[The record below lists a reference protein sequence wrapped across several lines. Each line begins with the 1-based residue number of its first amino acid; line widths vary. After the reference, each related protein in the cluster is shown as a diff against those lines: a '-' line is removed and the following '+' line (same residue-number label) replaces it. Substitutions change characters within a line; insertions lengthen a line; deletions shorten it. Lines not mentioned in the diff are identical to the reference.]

1 MEDLTSHWLP
11 GAVCGRVQIG
21 LLRWSGKAGGRGCWE
36 WSRVDCEACLFACWQ
51 RVFAS
56 QHKVGQVIVREETL
70 KRLRFAP
77 VAVALLLTVV
87 LASLLLRPKRNVL
100 VFATGSDV
108 GLYHRLASR
117 IEKAVESSHANISI
131 ELTTSAGSTE
141 NIARVEST
149 EAQIALVQ
157 NDAKG
162 GKAVRSIAGLYP
174 EVLHLICRTDK
185 DIRSLSDL
193 NGRRIGIGAL
203 GSGTEKL
210 TSKLLEFVGVEL
222 DEKTIWRGSFAE
234 SLRLVNSGELD
245 GTFVLAGI
253 GAEVVE
259 TAMRDPRVELVPI
272 QMGED
277 AGKEP
282 QDIAREFTDGF
293 RVHYPH
299 IEPQTIPLMAYEGR
313 PAAPVATLSVQA
325 VLVCHEDVDAEV
337 IERIARTLFG
347 QRAVLS
353 QQDTAFTHLNEQR
366 AQATLHFPLH
376 EGADNYYRR
385 REPGFLSSNAE
396 SMGFVITIVL
406 LLWSVLV
413 WVRGWYLQRRKNR
426 VDTYY
431 KAIDALSCRVGEA
444 TCLQELETLE
454 SELQQIGRKA
464 RSELVE
470 ETLAADES
478 YIIYQT
484 MFADCLAS
492 LQYVRTRLRSP
503 PSKNSAS
510 GTT

>member
-1 MEDLTSHWLP
+1 M
-11 GAVCGRVQIG
+11 Q
-21 LLRWSGKAGGRGCWE
+21 
-36 WSRVDCEACLFACWQ
+36 
-51 RVFAS
+51 
-56 QHKVGQVIVREETL
+56 EETL

-77 VAVALLLTVV
+77 VAVALLLMVV
-87 LASLLLRPKRNVL
+87 LSALLLRTKRNVL

-117 IEKAVESSHANISI
+117 IEKAVESSHADVAI
-131 ELTTSAGSTE
+131 ELITSAGSTE
-141 NIARVEST
+141 NISRLERK

-157 NDAKG
+157 NDAQG
-162 GKAVRSIAGLYP
+162 GRSVRSIAALYP

-185 DIRSLSDL
+185 NIRSLGDL
-193 NGRRIGIGAL
+193 KERRIGIGAV
-203 GSGTEKL
+203 GSGTEQL
-210 TSKLLEFVGVEL
+210 ASKLLEFVGVSL
-222 DEKTIWRGSFAE
+222 DPKKIWRGSFAE
-234 SLRLVNSGELD
+234 SLQLVNSGELD

-259 TAMRDPRVELVPI
+259 RAMRDERVELVPI

-277 AGKEP
+277 PAKEAK
-282 QDIAREFTDGF
+282 DIAQEFADGF
-293 RVHYPH
+293 RIHYPH

-313 PAAPVATLSVQA
+313 PAAPVPTLSVQA
-325 VLVCHEDVDAEV
+325 VLVCHEEV
-337 IERIARTLFG
+337 AVELVERITRTLFG

-353 QQDTAFTHLNEQR
+353 QQDTAFTHLNEQG
-366 AQATLHFPLH
+366 AQAALHFPLH

-396 SMGFVITIVL
+396 AMGFIITMVL

-413 WVRGWYLQRRKNR
+413 WVRRWYLQRRKNR

-431 KAIDALSCRVGEA
+431 KAIEALSSRVGEV

-454 SELQQIGRKA
+454 SELQQISREA
-464 RSELVE
+464 RGELVE

-484 MFADCLAS
+484 MFGDCRTS
-492 LQYVRTRLRSP
+492 LDQLRARLRSV
-503 PSKNSAS
+503 SDTA
-510 GTT
+510 